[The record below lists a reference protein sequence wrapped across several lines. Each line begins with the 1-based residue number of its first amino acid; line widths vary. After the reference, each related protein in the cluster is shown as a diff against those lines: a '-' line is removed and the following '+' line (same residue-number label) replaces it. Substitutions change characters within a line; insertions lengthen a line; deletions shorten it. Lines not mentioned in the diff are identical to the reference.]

1 MSKTNGK
8 TREVL
13 RSAASAAQSSTAVAS
28 TSDAAALKHQID
40 GALKEALQSKQLTR
54 TEAAEVR
61 TALSHDINTGFGTR
75 NEDAALQ
82 AYEQLR
88 RLRVFGKNDRF
99 LIWPF
104 PRDPAPDVD
113 ATQAPAELAQ
123 GWTVEL
129 ESGRQAVKQ
138 ERAELQAAVGEL
150 LQRTAVAAALGA
162 VVEAVAPA
170 AAGGSSCEG
179 ELCAAVSCADCDE
192 GVNSNAAAAAA
203 TAAAA
208 TATAGDGAH
217 SSTASTDCPD
227 SKASTASSD
236 SSSASNS
243 CTSSSS
249 SSSST
254 HAAAATRTDTTADAK
269 ADTTADTTAGTT
281 ANANSVSDAPLTE
294 LLTPVD
300 IAAGLRVARV
310 HPAHSPAGA
319 TLLAFPPTL
328 APWQRQLVHACAEA
342 AGLLHESVG
351 EGQAR
356 RLVISSCSVAQL
368 QLPAGVDLD
377 AATADALLRT
387 AAVHGPSSSSSSRKS
402 SGSSNSAASNGGNS
416 ISNRSSSSSNS
427 GSSSSAAS
435 SGSGSVRRRSSSS
448 SSNYDDYND
457 DDCDGRPQSK
467 QRRRGS
473 SVVRT
478 GIDSPH
484 FSVVGFVDGVAEELY
499 QCPLQDD
506 PENFA
511 VRRVVVE
518 VSATVCICCTYASA
532 TRTVRRD
539 LLLRGRSH
547 SVHANNALQ
556 PRHAASVTAAC
567 VQPVFSCQAC
577 GGAIA
582 KEKLTARL
590 EQQHAQCQHS
600 YFLSLNHIYIYF
612 FQVKNRMRRFQQ
624 PPSLAD
630 QIQLVCYC
638 LMLGTSDGDL
648 VQALRGRRGE
658 VYTPI
663 HAS

>member
-28 TSDAAALKHQID
+28 TSDAAALKQQID
-40 GALKEALQSKQLTR
+40 GALKEALHSKQLTR

-61 TALSHDINTGFGTR
+61 TALAHDINTGFGTR

-138 ERAELQAAVGEL
+138 DRAELQTAVSEL
-150 LQRTAVAAALGA
+150 LRRTAVAAALGS

-170 AAGGSSCEG
+170 AAAAGADTTAAGGSSCEA
-179 ELCAAVSCADCDE
+179 ELCAAVLGAVSCADCD
-192 GVNSNAAAAAA
+192 VSADSNAATA
-203 TAAAA
+203 TAAA
-208 TATAGDGAH
+208 TATTAGDGAQSSNASSDCAVSSNDSVASSDN
-217 SSTASTDCPD
+217 SSTSNSSTNTISSSSSSRCAEGNMYAAATAD
-227 SKASTASSD
+227 SKAD
-236 SSSASNS
+236 SKAD
-243 CTSSSS
+243 SSSS
-249 SSSST
+249 SSSS
-254 HAAAATRTDTTADAK
+254 
-269 ADTTADTTAGTT
+269 
-281 ANANSVSDAPLTE
+281 DAPLTA

-310 HPAHSPAGA
+310 HPVNSPAGA

-356 RLVISSCSVAQL
+356 RLVVSTCSAAQL

-377 AATADALLRT
+377 AVTADALLRT
-387 AAVHGPSSSSSSRKS
+387 AAVHGRSSSSNSSSNSSNSRSAASSSSSSSRSDK
-402 SGSSNSAASNGGNS
+402 GSSNSSDS
-416 ISNRSSSSSNS
+416 SSNRSSYNNGGSSRSGKT
-427 GSSSSAAS
+427 GSSSS
-435 SGSGSVRRRSSSS
+435 GSIRRRCSSS
-448 SSNYDDYND
+448 SSNYDDDYND
-457 DDCDGRPQSK
+457 GDCDGRPYAK

-499 QCPLQDD
+499 QCPLDDD

-518 VSATVCICCTYASA
+518 VSATE
-532 TRTVRRD
+532 
-539 LLLRGRSH
+539 LLLFAIRCSM
-547 SVHANNALQ
+547 HACK
-556 PRHAASVTAAC
+556 S
-567 VQPVFSCQAC
+567 
-577 GGAIA
+577 
-582 KEKLTARL
+582 
-590 EQQHAQCQHS
+590 
-600 YFLSLNHIYIYF
+600 
-612 FQVKNRMRRFQQ
+612 
-624 PPSLAD
+624 
-630 QIQLVCYC
+630 
-638 LMLGTSDGDL
+638 
-648 VQALRGRRGE
+648 
-658 VYTPI
+658 
-663 HAS
+663 